1 MPGMIM
7 ENICTAQGITNGT
20 LCLVHTIL
28 FNLEKGTPEEII
40 LKTDAKISMEAAQ
53 RVLAS
58 STVEISI
65 HPDYMGVELTTII
78 YSAHDWPRDQA
89 LLQDY
94 NVAPIPFASTTT
106 KVEVAMKEGLL
117 RQIPTRL
124 EIKDMAV
131 VPGFGATPDRC
142 QGKTA
147 IPLLARIGFNPRRA
161 LTLPMLLVIV
171 SRVTKG
177 SNLGITPI
185 HDGDDPSHLLKLQ
198 WSEDLYLSMNSFHPV
213 TVKIS
218 IELMKTAKISYDN

>member
-28 FNLEKGTPEEII
+28 FNLDKGTPEEI
-40 LKTDAKISMEAAQ
+40 KISIEAAQ
-53 RVLAS
+53 RVLEF
-58 STVEISI
+58 STVEIFI
-65 HPDYMGVELTTII
+65 HPDYMGVELTTSI
-78 YSAHDWPRDQA
+78 YTAHDWPRDQA

-94 NVAPIPFASTTT
+94 IVVPIPFASTTT

-117 RQIPTRL
+117 RQIPIRL

-177 SNLGITPI
+177 SDLGITPI
-185 HDGDDPSHLLKLQ
+185 HDGDDLSHLLKLQ